1 MGSVSALMDMPKLSM
16 CVDRVHL
23 TPMQMQI
30 RPLAYALIAAKFST
44 RIHSSAPPVLATLL
58 PALMG
63 LSATATVAINFK
75 MVHAF
80 NRYHVPRTHHLT
92 NLEYVFA
99 IEAIIGMVLPA
110 GQLQAVLPTHNGIV
124 LNFNVFVS
132 GKTSILLMEDV
143 KLVGAILLGMETS
156 ASVGLGIFW
165 LEAHALNVTLTQL
178 IMDLNVSVIEVSM
191 EIAPIVDPVTILVEL
206 VVVLELANAFLAWIS
221 PILSKMVTVVDK
233 VLVPLVLTLKEELAH
248 NVLIFVS
255 SVVLNLTARDVH
267 LGLTSPQSALDPP
280 LLAIV
285 KAFAEMEGGSMHRDA
300 MMATIEMETVVVAL
314 ARLKMGGVVHVDP
327 RYKEVLAQI

>member
-1 MGSVSALMDMPKLSM
+1 MGPVSALMDMPKLSM
-16 CVDRVHL
+16 CVDRAHL

-30 RPLAYALIAAKFST
+30 RPLVYALIAAKFST
-44 RIHSSAPPVLATLL
+44 RIHSSAQPVPATLL

-80 NRYHVPRTHHLT
+80 NRYHVPRTHHPT
-92 NLEYVFA
+92 NWEYVFA

-110 GQLQAVLPTHNGIV
+110 GQLQAVLPTHSGIV
-124 LNFNVFVS
+124 LSLNASVLDKMN
-132 GKTSILLMEDV
+132 ILSMEDARLAGV
-143 KLVGAILLGMETS
+143 ILPGMAPN
-156 ASVGLGIFW
+156 ASVEPGTIW
-165 LEAHALNVTLTQL
+165 LEAPVLNATLTQL
-178 IMDLNVSVIEVSM
+178 IMDLNVSVIEVSL

-206 VVVLELANAFLAWIS
+206 VVVLELANVFLAWIS

-267 LGLTSPQSALDPP
+267 LGLTSAQPALDPP
-280 LLAIV
+280 LLAFV
-285 KAFAEMEGGSMHRDA
+285 KAFAEMEGESMHRDA
-300 MMATIEMETVVVAL
+300 MMVTIEMEMVVVAP
-314 ARLKMGGVVHVDP
+314 ARLKMDGVVHVDP
-327 RYKEVLAQI
+327 QYKEVLALI